1 MLLNNESIDKQDIT
15 KDKLSSDVEISVTE
29 RDDVRLALM
38 NNVDSL
44 LEILVLFSDINLEE
58 QILKVQEDLNS
69 CNQALEKKVKEIE
82 TLQNTLE
89 VMKDVTN
96 KSETD
101 KNNTKSQ
108 LEEKIVEL
116 TLSSDKL
123 RTDMNDKNVS
133 LETMKCIVEN
143 LKEEGL
149 KTSAVVKEKNDM
161 IEKLKLEL
169 SKNQEISTQVS

>member
-15 KDKLSSDVEISVTE
+15 KDKLARDVEVSVTE
-29 RDDVRLALM
+29 REDVRLALM

-44 LEILVLFSDINLEE
+44 LEVLVLFSDINLEE
-58 QILKVQEDLNS
+58 QILKGKEDFNS
-69 CNQALEKKVKEIE
+69 CNQVLEKKVKEIE
-82 TLQNTLE
+82 SMQNTLDFI
-89 VMKDVTN
+89 KDVNN

-108 LEEKIVEL
+108 LEEKIAML

-123 RTDMNDKNVS
+123 RADMNDKNVS

-143 LKEEGL
+143 LKEEEGSKSSL
-149 KTSAVVKEKNDM
+149 VLKEKDDL

-169 SKNQEISTQVS
+169 TKDQEISTLS